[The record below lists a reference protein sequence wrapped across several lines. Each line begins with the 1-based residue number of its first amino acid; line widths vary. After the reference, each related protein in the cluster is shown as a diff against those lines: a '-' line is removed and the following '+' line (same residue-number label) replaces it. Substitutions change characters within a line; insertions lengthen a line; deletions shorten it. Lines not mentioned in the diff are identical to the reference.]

1 MWNFKPSGGGGK
13 GGKRSNAGRKI
24 ALKTTDWKKYKP
36 IGKKLCDSLVKS
48 NKRVDEFVKKFSSGG
63 FEVQATGCKGGK
75 VVFD

>member
-36 IGKKLCDSLVKS
+36 IGKKTM
-48 NKRVDEFVKKFSSGG
+48 RQFG
-63 FEVQATGCKGGK
+63 
-75 VVFD
+75 